1 MVGARRAP
9 EDIART
15 LGLVVAALKTGPMGA
30 EEIQK
35 LLKLDKRELPRV
47 LQEGL
52 ATRKLKK
59 KGEKRA
65 TTCSSR

>member
-1 MVGARRAP
+1 RRGP

-15 LGLVVAALKTGPMGA
+15 LGLVIAALKTGPLRA

-52 ATRKLKK
+52 ATKKLKK

-65 TTCSSR
+65 TTYSPR